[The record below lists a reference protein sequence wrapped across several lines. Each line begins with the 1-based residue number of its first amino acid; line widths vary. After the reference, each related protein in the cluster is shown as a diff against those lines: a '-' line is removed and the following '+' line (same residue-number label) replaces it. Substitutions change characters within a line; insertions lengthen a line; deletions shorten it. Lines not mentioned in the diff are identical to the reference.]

1 MSRWDDLLAEHTV
14 LDTPDLLVLN
24 KPTGLS
30 VTGERHDT
38 DLVRIAADAGEV
50 LYPVHR
56 IDKVTSGAVL
66 LARRLDRHGDL
77 TRQFARRTVDKTYL
91 ALTRG
96 VGLPEHGTVDLPLS
110 EGRKN
115 RVRIAADRDTIGVTD
130 GPDGPVW
137 AVPDDA
143 VFDNVRTYP
152 SVTAFRT
159 LWVGTEHTLL
169 EVHPH
174 TGRRH
179 QIRVHLAW
187 IGYPIDGDPLFDRAA
202 ATAGRR
208 TCLHS
213 WRLAFDLPW
222 HGDRR
227 MDVTAPPEP
236 DYFAPV
242 AAELSDPTGAEV
254 LDRAG
259 P

>member
-1 MSRWDDLLAEHTV
+1 MSRWDDLLAEHVV

-24 KPTGLS
+24 KPAGLS

-56 IDKVTSGAVL
+56 IDKVTSGVVL

-96 VGLPEHGTVDLPLS
+96 TGLPEHGAVDLPLS

-115 RVRIAADRDTIGVTD
+115 RVRIAADRNAIGVTH

-137 AVPDDA
+137 SVPDDA
-143 VFDNVRTYP
+143 VFDHVRTYP
-152 SVTAFRT
+152 STTAFRT
-159 LWVGTEHTLL
+159 LWTGREHTLL

-187 IGYPIDGDPLFDRAA
+187 IGHPIEGDPLFDKAA
-202 ATAGRR
+202 SAEGRR

-222 HGDRR
+222 DGDRR
-227 MDVTAPPEP
+227 IGVTAPPGS

-242 AAELSDPTGAEV
+242 AAELSDPT
-254 LDRAG
+254 RADMLTRAR